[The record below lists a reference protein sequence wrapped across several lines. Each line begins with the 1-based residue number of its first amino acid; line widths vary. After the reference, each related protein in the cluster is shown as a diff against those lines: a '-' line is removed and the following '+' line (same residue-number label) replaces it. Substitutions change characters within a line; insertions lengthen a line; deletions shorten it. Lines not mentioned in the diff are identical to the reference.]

1 MSKEETKTAVAEQ
14 AEEKKEKVE
23 EKVEKV
29 EAAPVAPESKKDDKA
44 AQTQEPAKE
53 ESGEAKV
60 EEKVKPVKEETAE
73 AKKETKPVLS
83 PKMEEIMTSI
93 EQMTV
98 LELSELVKALED
110 KFGVTAAMPMVGAM
124 PGGAAGGGEAP
135 AEEKTTFDVVL
146 DQVGEKK
153 IQVIKELR
161 VVTSLGLKE
170 AKELVDN
177 APKPVKEGA
186 TKEEAEEIKGKL
198 EAVGATVVLK

>member
-23 EKVEKV
+23 EKVE
-29 EAAPVAPESKKDDKA
+29 AAPAAQESKKDAKA
-44 AQTQEPAKE
+44 AEGQEPAE
-53 ESGEAKV
+53 EKAAEAK
-60 EEKVKPVKEETAE
+60 KETAE

-110 KFGVTAAMPMVGAM
+110 KFGVTAAMPMAGAM
-124 PGGAAGGGEAP
+124 TGGVAGGGEAP
-135 AEEKTTFDVVL
+135 AEEKTTFDVIL

-186 TKEEAEEIKGKL
+186 TKEEAEEIKSKL